1 MAARCKSLSAVMA
14 QSIRLLSDLELLEII
29 QRGSAERID
38 EPSYPMIAGPQIAA
52 WLGDRFGDRAL
63 RDSK

>member
-1 MAARCKSLSAVMA
+1 MA

-52 WLGDRFGDRAL
+52 WLGRFGDPAL
-63 RDSK
+63 RHSK